1 MKVKRLVDL
10 RREAEKAVSDMPE
23 GELKVKAFE
32 VILNNLISL
41 PGNLETGDDVVR
53 TTGTP
58 STKGPD
64 KGQSSKPAS
73 TRDRIL
79 LLKEEDH
86 FREQRSIT
94 QIRQELAAHGWHYPL
109 TALSGPL
116 QDLVQ
121 RRELRRQKMAE
132 GKKKV
137 WKYSNP

>member
-1 MKVKRLVDL
+1 MELKRLVDV

-32 VILNNLISL
+32 VILNSLISV
-41 PGNLETGDDVVR
+41 PMNPETGDNVIR

-58 STKGPD
+58 SRKGPE
-64 KGQSSKPAS
+64 KRQSKPTS

-79 LLKEEDH
+79 LLNEEDY
-86 FREQRSIT
+86 FREQRSIAE
-94 QIRQELAAHGWHYPL
+94 IRQKLAVRGWHYPQ

-121 RRELRRQKMAE
+121 RRELRRQKLPD
-132 GKKKV
+132 GKKRV